1 MNDNL
6 LSKRT
11 IISWIILKGFACFLL
26 QPGEIGLFPE
36 ENKDFSNQLELCWK
50 SYELLG
56 TSVCILFNCILF
68 NVIHLLNETL
78 KKVSAFVFCRHY
90 ALLFKKQ

>member
-56 TSVCILFNCILF
+56 TSVCILFN
-68 NVIHLLNETL
+68 VLNETL